1 MATIRWSP
9 RLFAA
14 LGAGF
19 QADATVRDGV
29 HLRWTLDPRM
39 GLPRTP
45 RDKGF
50 EIAFSRTKEG
60 SITRVDLFKP
70 SAPYPVR
77 SDKGVLPA
85 GPGTVHRDGSRLS
98 FLRPLGAADW
108 LPYWRYRHNRI
119 HLDLAVPGPGKDE
132 QALLGYL
139 DGVMGALGPVGPV
152 AFSRQEDA
160 VAVDV
165 RFLAPSPGGGGIGPF
180 VPIRP
185 NPLLPLT
192 PILPGSGG
200 VVGPIVGTDIGGVL
214 TPLLPDTF
222 NRFRPDIFATV
233 QGFDYCDRLVAEDWV
248 GRHPQIF
255 LGPNTGPF
263 PAQAGA
269 LKLTARLRAP
279 GIRWIRILR
288 RPGHGGLAEDEI
300 RWMFCD
306 DYASDRGL
314 WAMIDSEVMTSDP
327 DAYTEELLRDDI
339 YAPFHA
345 SAQPMDWADMAF
357 RLRARFIEAHEI
369 QGLLAAEDTF
379 ETARFAVEIKDL
391 EAPTGTS
398 DDAVA
403 LPLLAALLAGTVD
416 PVVARLFGLY
426 GFVPSN
432 PDFQARDWRVLV
444 HPPFAWGENL
454 ERLDK
459 RLREILDPGRP
470 FFHEPGDSLDDL
482 ALAGLVLDASE
493 TKKPAPPDP
502 QPDATADVRLVPA
515 DPDRFDHLVRAT
527 VTAAPERAE
536 TRPWMV
542 NASYEVIRG
551 LSGEPA
557 VNATDDGDR
566 GPLDDLGLLPDVL
579 IPEFNRKTCLST
591 GRLVDVFARDATKD
605 RQLAYLVRGFDIFG
619 RPSDPVDTV
628 PIDLPAA
635 CLPPPPPGT
644 VSARVT
650 RRGDA
655 LTMVIDFDLGET
667 ARVVEAEWQAL
678 ETLVHTAPLTEGV
691 APEAASWTGTRPGR
705 LVELGFDPVSLEL
718 QTAPVQQSC
727 LALSWSGG
735 VLQRTPDGADVC
747 AATFPAVA
755 AVAPLALTTLDPGRR
770 AYRMTVA
777 LGTRGLYPQGVN
789 AWAARLRVRG
799 RCPRS
804 GHIVHSPEVV
814 ARAELLLPA
823 PPAPV
828 TQPPVAALPLSTYPD
843 ALGKSYFSIDLRTLL
858 SPAHQAPD
866 TLVRVYLAR
875 LEAMTDQPGN
885 FVEGET
891 VIDPPGL
898 IALARLSHGRFALVS
913 DPPESFDPNRPHVDI
928 EVPGQISEV
937 YLAAVQ
943 GADGVL
949 ESGSWQ
955 SAAFVPFRTPPLRPL
970 PLVEWTLAEIAAG
983 DSSLT
988 ARLAVAARFP
998 EAMPDPT
1005 RPPILQL
1012 FRRDLSTGQAQ
1023 ARFVTVA
1030 EGQSADATAAA
1041 PVYTFAMEDGPLA
1054 EWHRYEFAVQ
1064 LLAFAP
1070 WRGQHVKIGARVPRE
1085 LAVPAGGLA
1094 DPFADPTAV
1103 TVTAGA
1109 AGGFE
1114 IAAAFAAGDFTVELE
1129 KEPDTGTV
1137 TVRRARIEAG
1147 RLVLPTGLTGTLTT
1161 GATYDLRLTDPDPAP
1176 GLYRVRLR
1184 SGQALSVSREARTP

>member
-1 MATIRWSP
+1 M
-9 RLFAA
+9 
-14 LGAGF
+14 
-19 QADATVRDGV
+19 
-29 HLRWTLDPRM
+29 
-39 GLPRTP
+39 
-45 RDKGF
+45 
-50 EIAFSRTKEG
+50 
-60 SITRVDLFKP
+60 
-70 SAPYPVR
+70 
-77 SDKGVLPA
+77 
-85 GPGTVHRDGSRLS
+85 VHRDGSRLS
-98 FLRPLGAADW
+98 FLRPLGAAEW
-108 LPYWRYRHNRI
+108 VPYWRYRHNRLY
-119 HLDLAVPGPGKDE
+119 LDLAVPGPGEDE
-132 QALLGYL
+132 QALLDYL
-139 DGVMGALGPVGPV
+139 DGVMGVLDPVGPV
-152 AFSRQEDA
+152 AFSRQDDV
-160 VAVDV
+160 VAVDI
-165 RFLAPSPGGGGIGPF
+165 RFLAPSPGGGGIGPI
-180 VPIRP
+180 VPIQP
-185 NPLLPLT
+185 NPFLPLT
-192 PILPGSGG
+192 PVLPDGGGVAGPIVGTGSGG
-200 VVGPIVGTDIGGVL
+200 VVGPIVGTRTSGAL

-222 NRFRPDIFATV
+222 NRFRPHIFATV

-248 GRHPQIF
+248 GRHPQII
-255 LGPNTGPF
+255 LGPNDGPF

-269 LKLTARLRAP
+269 LKLTARLRAA

-300 RWMFCD
+300 RWVFCD
-306 DYASDRGL
+306 DYAAGRGL
-314 WAMIDSEVMTSDP
+314 WATVDSEVMASDP
-327 DAYTEELLRDDI
+327 GAYTEALLRDDI

-357 RLRARFIEAHEI
+357 RLRARFIEAPEI
-369 QGLLAAEDTF
+369 QGLLSTVDTF
-379 ETARFAVEIKDL
+379 ETARFAAEIKDQ
-391 EAPTGTS
+391 EAPTDTS

-444 HPPFAWGENL
+444 HPPFAREENL

-470 FFHEPGDSLDDL
+470 FFHEQGDSLGDL
-482 ALAGLVLDASE
+482 ALAGLVLDAAE

-527 VTAAPERAE
+527 VTAAPERSE

-551 LSGEPA
+551 LSGEPD
-557 VNATDDGDR
+557 VNVTDDGES

-579 IPEFNRKTCLST
+579 IPAFNRKTCLST
-591 GRLVDVFARDATKD
+591 GRLVDVFARDATEN

-619 RPSDPVDTV
+619 RPSDPVDTA

-650 RRGDA
+650 RRGED

-667 ARVVEAEWQAL
+667 VRVIEAEWQAL
-678 ETLVHTAPLTEGV
+678 ETLVHAAPLSEGV
-691 APEAASWTGTRPGR
+691 APEEASWTGTRPGR
-705 LVELGFDPVSLEL
+705 LVELGFDPVSLAL
-718 QTAPVQQSC
+718 QTVPVQQSC

-735 VLQRTPDGADVC
+735 TLNRTPDAADVC
-747 AATFPAVA
+747 AATFPGMAK
-755 AVAPLALTTLDPGRR
+755 VAPLALTTLDPGRK

-777 LGTRGLYPQGVN
+777 LGTRALYPQGFN

-804 GHIVHSPEVV
+804 GQIAHSPEVV

-828 TQPPVAALPLSTYPD
+828 TQPPVAVLPLSTYPD
-843 ALGKSYFSIDLRTLL
+843 ALGKSYFNIDLRTLL
-858 SPAHQAPD
+858 SPAHQTPE
-866 TLVRVYLAR
+866 TLVKVYLAR
-875 LEAMTDQPGN
+875 LEAMTDQPGD
-885 FVEGET
+885 FVEDET
-891 VIDPPGL
+891 VTDPPGL
-898 IALARLSHGRFALVS
+898 IALAKLSQGRFALVS
-913 DPPESFDPNRPHVDI
+913 DPPESFEPNRPHVDI

-937 YLAAVQ
+937 YVAAVQ
-943 GADGVL
+943 GADSVL

-970 PLVEWTLAEIAAG
+970 PLVEWTSAEAATS
-983 DSSLT
+983 DSSLM
-988 ARLAVAARFP
+988 ARLRVAARFP
-998 EAMPDPT
+998 DPMPDPS

-1023 ARFVTVA
+1023 ARFVTIA

-1041 PVYTFAMEDGPLA
+1041 PVYTFAMAVGPLA
-1054 EWHRYEFAVQ
+1054 EWRRYEYAVQ

-1070 WRGQHVKIGARVPRE
+1070 WRGQHVKIGPRVSRE
-1085 LAVPAGGLA
+1085 LTVPAGGLA
-1094 DPFADPTAV
+1094 DPFTDPAPV
-1103 TVTAGA
+1103 TVTAA
-1109 AGGFE
+1109 VAGGFE
-1114 IAAAFAAGDFTVELE
+1114 ITASFAAGDFTVELE
-1129 KEPDTGTV
+1129 KEPDSGAAS
-1137 TVRRARIEAG
+1137 VRRARIEAG
-1147 RLVLPTGLTGTLTT
+1147 RLLLPQDLTGTLTP